1 MSNTPQNVKLLAIVG
16 MSGSGKSVV
25 VDYLTKRGFPKIYFG
40 GLLYK
45 EMEKRGIEI
54 TPETQGKFR
63 EEIRATEGHDWVGR
77 QAVAEA
83 KDLIA
88 AGQKTIVLDGLYS
101 WTEYKLFKNEFPG
114 CLTVIAVVAPRAL
127 RVDRLGRRP
136 ERPFTPAEVRARD
149 YSEIEHVEKG
159 GPIAIADYYILNNG
173 TVDDLYAQLSPIL
186 TDLGL

>member
-1 MSNTPQNVKLLAIVG
+1 MSNTSNVKLLAIVG
-16 MSGSGKSVV
+16 MAGSGKSVV
-25 VDYLTKRGFPKIYFG
+25 VDYLTERGLPKIYFG

-63 EEIRATEGHDWVGR
+63 EEIRETEGHDWVGR

-83 KDLIA
+83 QDLIA

-101 WTEYKLFKNEFPG
+101 WTEYKLFKHEFPG
-114 CLTVIAVVAPRAL
+114 SLIVIAVVTPRAL
-127 RVDRLGRRP
+127 RYDRLAHRP
-136 ERPFTPAEVRARD
+136 ERPFNAAEVRARD

-159 GPIAIADYYILNNG
+159 GPIAIADHYILNNG
-173 TVDDLYAQLSPIL
+173 SLDDLHAQLKTIL
-186 TDLGL
+186 AEINL